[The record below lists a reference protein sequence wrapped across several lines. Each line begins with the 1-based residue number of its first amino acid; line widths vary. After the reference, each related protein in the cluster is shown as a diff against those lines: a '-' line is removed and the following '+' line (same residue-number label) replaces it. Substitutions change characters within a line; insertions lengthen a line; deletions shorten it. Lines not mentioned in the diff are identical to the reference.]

1 MAKFHNTA
9 RHTLLIAAT
18 FSASAALPAHA
29 QQPAPM
35 KNMPGNSGTPSMPG
49 MAMPGKGIADDASPS
64 SKAFKTANDKMMKD
78 MGAPMTGDADRDFV
92 ANMIPHHSGAIDM
105 AKIELQ
111 YGKDPMLRALAKDI
125 IGAQEK
131 EIAKMSAWNK
141 AHPAKP

>member
-1 MAKFHNTA
+1 MTTFHNTSLRA
-9 RHTLLIAAT
+9 LLIAAA
-18 FSASAALPAHA
+18 FSASTALSAHA

-35 KNMPGNSGTPSMPG
+35 KTMPGNSSMPG
-49 MAMPGKGIADDASPS
+49 MAMPGKSMADDASPS
-64 SKAFKTANDKMMKD
+64 TKAFKTANDKMMKD

-92 ANMIPHHSGAIDM
+92 ASMIPHHSGAIDM